1 MKQALLILS
10 TLILLV
16 TSIPAQSALSSDAMA
31 FVGLASYTPPATA
44 ASDAAE
50 GSLSAAARIERRAF
64 QMINEKRAE
73 KGLAPLEWNDELANM
88 ARFHSKHMAE
98 FKFFS
103 HKDQEGLMVNDRAD
117 KFGLHE
123 WRAIGENIAFNKGF
137 DDPAAMAVQNWM
149 ESRSHRENLLSQDW
163 IQSAIG
169 LAVSEDGSYYF
180 TQVFLL
186 KK

>member
-1 MKQALLILS
+1 MKQAFLALATLFILTFS
-10 TLILLV
+10 TF
-16 TSIPAQSALSSDAMA
+16 AQRGSSPDAMA
-31 FVGLASYTPPATA
+31 FVAGIDLIPRVQVNT
-44 ASDAAE
+44 DAAE
-50 GSLSAAARIERRAF
+50 SSSTAAARIERRAF

-73 KGLAPLEWNDELANM
+73 IGLPQLEWNDDLASM

-117 KFGLHE
+117 RFGLHE

-137 DDPAAMAVQNWM
+137 DDPAAMAVKNWM
-149 ESRSHRENLLSQDW
+149 DSRSHRENLLSEEW
-163 IQSAIG
+163 LQSAIG
-169 LAVSEDGSYYF
+169 LAISDDGSYYF